1 MTREDAGPK
10 PRVDAGA
17 GARGAGDAQV
27 GPRPARFEITFRVAS
42 GDIDDLGHVNNLV
55 YVRWVQDVA
64 KAHWRSAA
72 RPEDQ
77 AALAWVVVRH
87 EIDYLHPAVE
97 GDEITARTWVETWK
111 GATSDRRTEI
121 ERRSDGTLL
130 ARARTVWG
138 ALDVHS
144 WRPKRLPEG
153 LSLPFIADAAD
164 ATGGET

>member
-10 PRVDAGA
+10 PTADEGR
-17 GARGAGDAQV
+17 
-27 GPRPARFEITFRVAS
+27 RPARFETTFHVVPE
-42 GDIDDLGHVNNLV
+42 DIDDLGHVNNLV

-64 KAHWRSAA
+64 KAHWQGAA
-72 RPEDQ
+72 RPEDR

-87 EIDYLHPAVE
+87 EIDYLRPAVE

-130 ARARTVWG
+130 ARARTMWG
-138 ALDVHS
+138 ALDVHT
-144 WRPKRLPEG
+144 WRPKRLPAG
-153 LSLPFIADAAD
+153 LSEPFTVEGTDAAEEE
-164 ATGGET
+164 GQGEA